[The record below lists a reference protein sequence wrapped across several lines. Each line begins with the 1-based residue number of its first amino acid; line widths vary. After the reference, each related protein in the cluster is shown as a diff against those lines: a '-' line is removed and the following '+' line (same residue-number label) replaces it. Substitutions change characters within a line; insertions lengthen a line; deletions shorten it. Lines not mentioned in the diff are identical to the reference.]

1 MSYHPNEINIAI
13 FTTKDSKDVVKLSI
27 SYYKHI
33 GIKKICIVCPRDHYK
48 ELYFDIDNID
58 YIFDEEIAYYD
69 KIIESSKKFGS
80 KKGWYLQQFLK
91 LSLWNS
97 SDKDLLII
105 DGDTI
110 ISKKTL
116 DLIIS
121 NEILFYTKEDI
132 ARYNFFIKSA
142 FNLTT
147 SDKSFICNFCNFKN
161 ENKFIFEGNFLKFL
175 DLVESHILNSNH
187 NDLSEYQLHG
197 TLEFS
202 KNKKIKE
209 LRIFRRADLFI
220 FGSLKSVA
228 EIQISNLQNFFKR
241 YDVICYESN
250 HERSFIKSLF
260 AHIYKVL
267 RISW

>member
-1 MSYHPNEINIAI
+1 VSHHFNKSNIAI

-27 SYYKHI
+27 SYYKYI
-33 GIKKICIVCPRDHYK
+33 GIRKICIVCPRDHHQ
-48 ELYFDIDNID
+48 ELKFDFDNIE
-58 YIFDEEIAYYD
+58 YIFDEEITYYD
-69 KIIESSKKFGS
+69 EIKESSKKFGS
-80 KKGWYLQQFLK
+80 KRYWYLQQFLK

-116 DLIIS
+116 DSIILD
-121 NEILFYTKEDI
+121 EILFYTKEDI

-147 SDKSFICNFCNFKN
+147 SEKSFICNFCNFKN
-161 ENKFIFEGNFLKFL
+161 SNKFIFERNFLKFL
-175 DLVESHILNSNH
+175 DLVESYILNSNH
-187 NDLSEYQLHG
+187 TDLSEYQLHG

-202 KNKKIKE
+202 KNKKIKK

-220 FGSLKSVA
+220 FGSLKSVSD
-228 EIQISNLQNFFKR
+228 ININNLQNFFKG
-241 YDVICYESN
+241 YDAICYESN
-250 HERSFIKSLF
+250 HERNIIKSFF
-260 AHIYKVL
+260 AHIYKAL